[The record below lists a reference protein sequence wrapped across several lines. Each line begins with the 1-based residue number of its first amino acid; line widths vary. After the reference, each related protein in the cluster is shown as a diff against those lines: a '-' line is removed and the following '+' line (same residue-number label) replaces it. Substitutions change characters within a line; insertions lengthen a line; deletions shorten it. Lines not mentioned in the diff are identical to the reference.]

1 MDQRHRPK
9 SMKILYKN
17 IQEKLHDIG
26 LGNDSLNMKLK
37 TETERQKQINWNY
50 QKLKL
55 LRFKGYNQQSE
66 KENFGEKKVCK
77 SYI

>member
-37 TETERQKQINWNY
+37 TETTKTKVD
-50 QKLKL
+50 KLELSKIKTAMFQ
-55 LRFKGYNQQSE
+55 RIQSTE
-66 KENFGEKKVCK
+66 
-77 SYI
+77 

>member
-9 SMKILYKN
+9 SMKIFYKN

-37 TETERQKQINWNY
+37 TETTKTKVD
-50 QKLKL
+50 KLELSKIKTAMFQ
-55 LRFKGYNQQSE
+55 RIQSTE
-66 KENFGEKKVCK
+66 
-77 SYI
+77 